1 MARDKSSRDSL
12 SEAERYHAEYS
23 GHGKAIGAKGTY
35 SDTDDHRTL
44 LGRSGETLVVDPDD
58 GGYEKIRIGGAW
70 QNIRIEQ
77 VEKQGFF
84 EKLFGKAKAAAAG
97 KSIGVDLDIGC
108 LYEMQDGTR
117 GAIQAFGDMYG
128 DYNNSPFIKLSGDD
142 RTGDDHDDD
151 DGEDEVLR
159 VNGKHWGDIRRLLV
173 YFYIYD
179 GAANWA
185 EIKPEV
191 RLHIPGHKPMVIRPH
206 IYNSNLPVCC
216 VAGIENQRNGIK
228 LTNFTEYFPG
238 HAEMDRAHGYGLQ
251 WDDGEK
257 S

>member
-1 MARDKSSRDSL
+1 MARDKSSMDSL
-12 SEAERYHAEYS
+12 SEATRDRAKFS
-23 GHGKAIGAKGTY
+23 GHGNAKGAAGTL

-44 LGRSGETLVVDPDD
+44 LGSSGETLVVDPPE
-58 GGYEKIRIGGAW
+58 GGFSHIRIGGAW
-70 QNIRIEQ
+70 QNIR
-77 VEKQGFF
+77 VEEREKSGFF
-84 EKLFGKAKAAAAG
+84 QKILGKAKDAASG
-97 KSIGVDLDIGC
+97 KRTGVDLDIGC
-108 LYEMQDGTR
+108 LYELQDGSR
-117 GAIQAFGDMYG
+117 GAIQAFGELFGSYKTAP
-128 DYNNSPFIKLSGDD
+128 YIKLSGDD
-142 RTGDDHDDD
+142 RTGDDDDDD
-151 DGEDEVLR
+151 DGEDEVLN
-159 VNGKHWGDIRRLLV
+159 VNGVQWHEIRRILV

-191 RLHIPGHKPMVIRPH
+191 RLRVPGNKPMVIRPH
-206 IYNSNLPVCC
+206 IYNSDLPVCC

-228 LTNFTEYFPG
+228 VTNFTEYFPG